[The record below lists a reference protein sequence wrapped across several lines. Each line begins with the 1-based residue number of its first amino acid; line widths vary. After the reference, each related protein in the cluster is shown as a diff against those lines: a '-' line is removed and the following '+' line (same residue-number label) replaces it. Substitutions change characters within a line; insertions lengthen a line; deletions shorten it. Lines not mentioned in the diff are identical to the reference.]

1 MPQYNIRRT
10 ATSDS
15 YEPKQRIVGG
25 VVLFLIMLFIYST
38 LKLVLGFSSAPEKF
52 EIDAPLDIE
61 RIVTIEEQG
70 SPISLNAPPTT
81 PSTTPL
87 QLSRNQYRLP
97 GGFVF
102 LDLNGKPMQP
112 EVYQEK
118 PQDNPF
124 DTNEEK
130 WYVQAASFK
139 DKDKAETFAQKI
151 KDKNIAS
158 QAYIIPKNNG
168 WYAIQLP
175 PQSDHDSARQQNRQL
190 YRSLRQKGIIRK
202 LN

>member
-10 ATSDS
+10 ATTES

-25 VVLFLIMLFIYST
+25 VVLFLIMLLIYSS
-38 LKLVLGFSSAPEKF
+38 LKLVLGFSSAPTKF

-61 RIVTIEEQG
+61 RIVTVEEQG
-70 SPISLNAPPTT
+70 SPISIAPMT
-81 PSTTPL
+81 STTPV
-87 QLSRNQYRLP
+87 QLSQNQYQRLP

-102 LDLNGKPMQP
+102 LDLNGKPMEP
-112 EVYQEK
+112 EVYQEP
-118 PQDNPF
+118 PQGNPF

-130 WYVQAASFK
+130 WYVQAASFR
-139 DKDKAETFAQKI
+139 DQEKAQIFVQKI

-158 QAYIIPKNNG
+158 QAYIIPSKNG
-168 WYAIQLP
+168 WYGIRLP
-175 PQSDHDSARQQNRQL
+175 PQSDRDSARQQNQQL
-190 YRSLRQKGIIRK
+190 RRLLGARGMIKK